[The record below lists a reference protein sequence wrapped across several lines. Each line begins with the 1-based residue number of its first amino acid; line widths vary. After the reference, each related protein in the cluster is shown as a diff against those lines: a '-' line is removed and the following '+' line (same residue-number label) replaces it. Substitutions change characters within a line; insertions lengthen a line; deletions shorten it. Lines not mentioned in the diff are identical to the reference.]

1 MPTLGEMMKA
11 ADPRT
16 RVVSVAG
23 KDRAA
28 VMMGGHKVDE
38 LWWWD
43 GKTYSSYAPA
53 VPRAVQRGRDAV
65 AALVAKPRNRCR
77 CPLIAR
83 RSTGRSRW
91 GKVYGQ
97 GRFARAAAVTSRASA
112 SRPPAMPQCS
122 RSPRG

>member
-43 GKTYSSYAPA
+43 GSRYVSYAGRAEPA
-53 VPRAVQRGRDAV
+53 VVTRANAAI
-65 AALVAKPRNRCR
+65 AALVARPQQ
-77 CPLIAR
+77 PLPLPAYCQALDRPIAVGGTD
-83 RSTGRSRW
+83 TGH
-91 GKVYGQ
+91 
-97 GRFARAAAVTSRASA
+97 RAVRA
-112 SRPPAMPQCS
+112 
-122 RSPRG
+122 GGG